1 MLGED
6 YGMIRVKG
14 SKPVAPIISCIG
26 HVGNVFPIEGSVT
39 QYSSHGSRVAAQSE
53 VPKN

>member
-6 YGMIRVKG
+6 YEVIRVEG
-14 SKPVAPIISCIG
+14 SKPVAPIISC

-53 VPKN
+53 APKN